1 MSSAVN
7 WKDAE
12 YVAKK
17 WKGAFAIKGIVSVE
31 DAKKAVVSNS
41 EYIRTQI
48 LAEELEL
55 MDALQEGY
63 DVEIEE
69 GKSTK
74 IALFK
79 LN

>member
-1 MSSAVN
+1 MILSSDAIREAV
-7 WKDAE
+7 AT
-12 YVAKK
+12 
-17 WKGAFAIKGIVSVE
+17 
-31 DAKKAVVSNS
+31 NS

-48 LAEELEL
+48 LADNLEV
-55 MDALQEGY
+55 METMETGY